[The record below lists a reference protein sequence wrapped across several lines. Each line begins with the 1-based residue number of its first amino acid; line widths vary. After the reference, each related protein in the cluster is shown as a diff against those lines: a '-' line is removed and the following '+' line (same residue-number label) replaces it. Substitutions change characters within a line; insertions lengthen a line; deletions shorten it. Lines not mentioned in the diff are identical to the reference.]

1 MKPSMGA
8 METLFIEKALDSIK
22 NKKYPGLLESKFYV
36 IMLLQNM
43 LEIPGHMGEKNPS
56 VICGKLDSV
65 AYCML

>member
-43 LEIPGHMGEKNPS
+43 LVLM
-56 VICGKLDSV
+56 
-65 AYCML
+65 